1 MERKRRKWMEE
12 VNEQCTIQEQ
22 INKVVVKYM
31 DFLAFSGIPM
41 TMTAMVTAGFGV
53 FGFGDYRFV
62 FVVLLALVLF
72 MSFMFMKSSN
82 FYFWMFAGCM
92 GMFATFVIAVLTVHA
107 HQEVVSESIKMHRVG
122 QDILYQEGTLAPG

>member
-1 MERKRRKWMEE
+1 MSKGPFKS
-12 VNEQCTIQEQ
+12 TST
-22 INKVVVKYM
+22 VVVKYV
-31 DFLAFSGIPM
+31 DFLAFSWIPM

-82 FYFWMFAGCM
+82 FNFWMFAGCM
-92 GMFATFVIAVLTVHA
+92 GMFATFAIAVFTVHA
-107 HQEVVSESIKMHRVG
+107 GQEVVSESIKMHRVG
-122 QDILYQEGTLAPG
+122 